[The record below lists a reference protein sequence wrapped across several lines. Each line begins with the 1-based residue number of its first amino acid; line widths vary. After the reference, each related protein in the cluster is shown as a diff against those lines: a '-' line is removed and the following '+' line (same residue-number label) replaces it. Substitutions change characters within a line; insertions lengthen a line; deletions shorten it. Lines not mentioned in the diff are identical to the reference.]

1 MPELT
6 ETREPPSDWTDL
18 FFRYLSDEKDASV
31 YTQRN
36 YRQALGEFAQWHRD
50 TNESPVCWSEL
61 ERNDFRLFLRQLGR
75 RELSQAAI
83 RLRFSALNS
92 FYKFLMRRG
101 LVESSPVKDVT
112 LPKPA
117 KRLPQFLTIDQ
128 MNALLDAPMQEF
140 EAERVAKKGTKKK
153 ANQVPYLRDGAILE
167 TIYSCGL
174 RIGEIC
180 RMLAGEIEP
189 DEHVVNVHG
198 KGKKE
203 RQVPIGRAAVEAA
216 RRAFGVRDGFVL
228 GDIGP
233 FGGLM
238 EPYGEITRA
247 EVDRAFAEQAKAL
260 VEAGAD
266 AIIVETQTVLD
277 EAGAAIAAA
286 KAAGAQCVI
295 ASMAFDFTHETHELR
310 TMMGTDPD
318 EAAAFLEAAG
328 ADVLGLNCGTNI
340 DMARALA
347 AVQRYR
353 ECSALPIMAQPNA
366 GQPVL
371 QNLKVI
377 YNQAPEEMAAQAG
390 DMLEADVAILG
401 ACCGSTPAH
410 IAGLRGRMNQ
420 FIETQ
425 PQIG

>member
-50 TNESPVCWSEL
+50 TSESPVCWSEL
-61 ERNDFRLFLRQLGR
+61 ERNDFRLFLRLLGR
-75 RELSQAAI
+75 RKLSQAAI

-140 EAERVAKKGTKKK
+140 EAERVAKKVTKKK
-153 ANQVPYLRDGAILE
+153 VSAVPYLRDRAILE

-203 RQVPIGRAAVEAA
+203 RQVPIGRAAVEAIRLYWERLA
-216 RRAFGVRDGFVL
+216 KSPALDEHVFFASEKKRSAIYPRLVQLRLKNYLSAC
-228 GDIGP
+228 
-233 FGGLM
+233 GLD
-238 EPYGEITRA
+238 PSLTPHKLRHSYATHLL
-247 EVDRAFAEQAKAL
+247 D
-260 VEAGAD
+260 AGAD
-266 AIIVETQTVLD
+266 LRSVQEMLGHSNLTTTQVYTHVTTERIKLAYD
-277 EAGAAIAAA
+277 EA
-286 KAAGAQCVI
+286 
-295 ASMAFDFTHETHELR
+295 H
-310 TMMGTDPD
+310 P
-318 EAAAFLEAAG
+318 
-328 ADVLGLNCGTNI
+328 
-340 DMARALA
+340 RA
-347 AVQRYR
+347 
-353 ECSALPIMAQPNA
+353 
-366 GQPVL
+366 
-371 QNLKVI
+371 
-377 YNQAPEEMAAQAG
+377 
-390 DMLEADVAILG
+390 
-401 ACCGSTPAH
+401 
-410 IAGLRGRMNQ
+410 
-420 FIETQ
+420 
-425 PQIG
+425 

>member
-50 TNESPVCWSEL
+50 TSESPVCWSEL
-61 ERNDFRLFLRQLGR
+61 ERNDFRLFLRLLGR
-75 RELSQAAI
+75 RKLSQAAI

-140 EAERVAKKGTKKK
+140 EAKRVAKKVTKKK
-153 ANQVPYLRDGAILE
+153 VSAVPYLRDRAILE

-203 RQVPIGRAAVEAA
+203 RQVPIGRAAVEAIRLYWERLA
-216 RRAFGVRDGFVL
+216 KPPALDEHVFFASEKKRSAIYPRLVQLRLKNYLSAS
-228 GDIGP
+228 
-233 FGGLM
+233 GLD
-238 EPYGEITRA
+238 PSLTPHKLRHSYATHLL
-247 EVDRAFAEQAKAL
+247 D
-260 VEAGAD
+260 AGAD
-266 AIIVETQTVLD
+266 LRSVQEMLGHANLTTTQVYTHVTTERIKRAYD
-277 EAGAAIAAA
+277 EA
-286 KAAGAQCVI
+286 
-295 ASMAFDFTHETHELR
+295 H
-310 TMMGTDPD
+310 P
-318 EAAAFLEAAG
+318 
-328 ADVLGLNCGTNI
+328 
-340 DMARALA
+340 RA
-347 AVQRYR
+347 
-353 ECSALPIMAQPNA
+353 
-366 GQPVL
+366 
-371 QNLKVI
+371 
-377 YNQAPEEMAAQAG
+377 
-390 DMLEADVAILG
+390 
-401 ACCGSTPAH
+401 
-410 IAGLRGRMNQ
+410 
-420 FIETQ
+420 
-425 PQIG
+425 

>member
-75 RELSQAAI
+75 RELSQSAI

-140 EAERVAKKGTKKK
+140 EAERVAKKMTKKK
-153 ANQVPYLRDGAILE
+153 VSAVPYLRDRAILE

-203 RQVPIGRAAVEAA
+203 RQVPIGRTAVEAIRLYWERLA
-216 RRAFGVRDGFVL
+216 KSPALDEHVFFASEKKRSAIYPRLVQLRLKSYLSAC
-228 GDIGP
+228 
-233 FGGLM
+233 GLD
-238 EPYGEITRA
+238 PSLTPHKLRHSYATHLL
-247 EVDRAFAEQAKAL
+247 D
-260 VEAGAD
+260 AGAD
-266 AIIVETQTVLD
+266 LRSVQEMLGHANLTTTQVYTHVTTERIKRAYD
-277 EAGAAIAAA
+277 EA
-286 KAAGAQCVI
+286 
-295 ASMAFDFTHETHELR
+295 H
-310 TMMGTDPD
+310 P
-318 EAAAFLEAAG
+318 
-328 ADVLGLNCGTNI
+328 
-340 DMARALA
+340 RA
-347 AVQRYR
+347 
-353 ECSALPIMAQPNA
+353 
-366 GQPVL
+366 
-371 QNLKVI
+371 
-377 YNQAPEEMAAQAG
+377 
-390 DMLEADVAILG
+390 
-401 ACCGSTPAH
+401 
-410 IAGLRGRMNQ
+410 
-420 FIETQ
+420 
-425 PQIG
+425 

>member
-50 TNESPVCWSEL
+50 TSESPVCWSEL
-61 ERNDFRLFLRQLGR
+61 ERNDFRLFLRLLGR
-75 RELSQAAI
+75 RKLSQAAI

-140 EAERVAKKGTKKK
+140 EAERVAKKVTKKK
-153 ANQVPYLRDGAILE
+153 VSAVPYLRDRAILE

-203 RQVPIGRAAVEAA
+203 RQVPIGRAAVEAIRLYWERLA
-216 RRAFGVRDGFVL
+216 KSPALDEHVFFASEKKRSAIYPRLVQLRLKNYLSAS
-228 GDIGP
+228 
-233 FGGLM
+233 GLD
-238 EPYGEITRA
+238 PSLTPHKLRHSYATHLL
-247 EVDRAFAEQAKAL
+247 D
-260 VEAGAD
+260 AGAD
-266 AIIVETQTVLD
+266 LRSVQEMLGHSNLTTTQVYTHVTTERIKLAYD
-277 EAGAAIAAA
+277 EA
-286 KAAGAQCVI
+286 
-295 ASMAFDFTHETHELR
+295 H
-310 TMMGTDPD
+310 P
-318 EAAAFLEAAG
+318 
-328 ADVLGLNCGTNI
+328 
-340 DMARALA
+340 RA
-347 AVQRYR
+347 
-353 ECSALPIMAQPNA
+353 
-366 GQPVL
+366 
-371 QNLKVI
+371 
-377 YNQAPEEMAAQAG
+377 
-390 DMLEADVAILG
+390 
-401 ACCGSTPAH
+401 
-410 IAGLRGRMNQ
+410 
-420 FIETQ
+420 
-425 PQIG
+425 

>member
-1 MPELT
+1 VPELT

-101 LVESSPVKDVT
+101 LVESSPVKNVT

-140 EAERVAKKGTKKK
+140 EAKRVAKKGTKKK
-153 ANQVPYLRDGAILE
+153 VSAVPYLRDRAILE

-203 RQVPIGRAAVEAA
+203 RQVPIGRAAVEAIRLYWERLA
-216 RRAFGVRDGFVL
+216 KPPALDEHVFFASEKKRSAIYPRLVQLRLKNYLSAC
-228 GDIGP
+228 
-233 FGGLM
+233 GLD
-238 EPYGEITRA
+238 PSLTPHKLRHSYATHLL
-247 EVDRAFAEQAKAL
+247 D
-260 VEAGAD
+260 AGAD
-266 AIIVETQTVLD
+266 LRSVQEMLGHSNLTTTQVYTHVTTERIKLAYD
-277 EAGAAIAAA
+277 EA
-286 KAAGAQCVI
+286 
-295 ASMAFDFTHETHELR
+295 H
-310 TMMGTDPD
+310 P
-318 EAAAFLEAAG
+318 
-328 ADVLGLNCGTNI
+328 
-340 DMARALA
+340 RA
-347 AVQRYR
+347 
-353 ECSALPIMAQPNA
+353 
-366 GQPVL
+366 
-371 QNLKVI
+371 
-377 YNQAPEEMAAQAG
+377 
-390 DMLEADVAILG
+390 
-401 ACCGSTPAH
+401 
-410 IAGLRGRMNQ
+410 
-420 FIETQ
+420 
-425 PQIG
+425 